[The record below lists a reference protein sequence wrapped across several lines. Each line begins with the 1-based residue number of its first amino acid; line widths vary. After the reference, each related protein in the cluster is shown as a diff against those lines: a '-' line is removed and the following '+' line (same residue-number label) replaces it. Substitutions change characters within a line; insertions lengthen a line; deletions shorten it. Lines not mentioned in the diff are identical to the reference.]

1 MLGVGEDVV
10 ASLVILGVS
19 EHLGVKLPLGV
30 VGLGEEL
37 VPKVCSVH
45 QLRLEGTCD
54 TVQAGVLVSLIRTG
68 LLCSFLEQS
77 SYVHA

>member
-30 VGLGEEL
+30 VGVVGEP
-37 VPKVCSVH
+37 VSMVCSRH
-45 QLRLEGTCD
+45 W
-54 TVQAGVLVSLIRTG
+54 
-68 LLCSFLEQS
+68 F
-77 SYVHA
+77 